1 VENPVKF
8 SGKYMKNLLKAGIKI
23 LIISILTISC
33 TKAKKST
40 HEIIIIQRKG
50 GIMGINQRMK
60 VYSDAYI
67 LFEDLKNQHIKIN
80 KMRKEDFNNIKEIIS
95 KINIRNIKEE
105 IVPDDIYYFI
115 DIKSKGTY
123 VFGKL
128 SLKNK
133 KEYGDVKNLIEIVE
147 SYIK

>member
-1 VENPVKF
+1 
-8 SGKYMKNLLKAGIKI
+8 MKNLLKAGIKI